1 MWTFFF
7 ILSLIGVLGLV
18 FYLML
23 ELNELE
29 KKITSLAEAIRKHY
43 EIT

>member
-7 ILSLIGVLGLV
+7 IIALIGVLGLL
-18 FYLML
+18 FYLVL

-29 KKITSLAEAIRKHY
+29 KRITTLAEAIRKHY
-43 EIT
+43 EPQ

>member
-7 ILSLIGVLGLV
+7 IIALIGVLGLL

-29 KKITSLAEAIRKHY
+29 KRIGTLADLLRKHY

>member
-7 ILSLIGVLGLV
+7 IIALIGVLGLV

-29 KKITSLAEAIRKHY
+29 KQIASLAETLRKHY

>member
-7 ILSLIGVLGLV
+7 IIALIGIMGLL

-29 KKITSLAEAIRKHY
+29 KRINALAESIRKHY

>member
-7 ILSLIGVLGLV
+7 IIALIGILGLL
-18 FYLML
+18 FYLMI

-29 KKITSLAEAIRKHY
+29 KQISSLAEALRKHY

>member
-7 ILSLIGVLGLV
+7 IIALIGILGLL
-18 FYLML
+18 FYLVI

-29 KKITSLAEAIRKHY
+29 KRFTTFAELLREHY

>member
-7 ILSLIGVLGLV
+7 ILALVGVLCLV
-18 FYLML
+18 VYLMV

-29 KKITSLAEAIRKHY
+29 KRVNALSESLRKHY